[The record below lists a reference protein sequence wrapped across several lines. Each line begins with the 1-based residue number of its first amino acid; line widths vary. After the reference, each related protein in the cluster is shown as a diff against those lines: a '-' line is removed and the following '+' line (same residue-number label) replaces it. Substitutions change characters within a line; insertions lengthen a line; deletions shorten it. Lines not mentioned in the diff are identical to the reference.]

1 MRSFRRTLRRAICFG
16 LGGFIVFRRSGD
28 LASTRSPIEQ
38 FRQPCEIDCNLSR
51 VVDHQEAGM
60 SCHVRVG
67 AAIEKAELP
76 ASGVMDGKSV
86 WEFDDPPWSGKAAG
100 HVERGSGDLASTRS
114 PIEQFRQP
122 CEIDCNL
129 SRVVHH
135 QDAGMSCHVRVGP
148 IEKAELPASGVM
160 YGKSVWEFDDPPRPR
175 KAAGHVEI
183 LRGRKPRRTDDAE
196 TEGRIPKERT
206 MARRLGWVCDGAAK

>member
-16 LGGFIVFRRSGD
+16 LGGFIVFRGNGD
-28 LASTRSPIEQ
+28 LASTRS
-38 FRQPCEIDCNLSR
+38 L
-51 VVDHQEAGM
+51 
-60 SCHVRVG
+60 
-67 AAIEKAELP
+67 
-76 ASGVMDGKSV
+76 
-86 WEFDDPPWSGKAAG
+86 
-100 HVERGSGDLASTRS
+100 
-114 PIEQFRQP
+114 IEQFRQP

-183 LRGRKPRRTDDAE
+183 LRGRKPHTKRKDDGQTADLPAMRSICPGCSTTSYSE
-196 TEGRIPKERT
+196 LATNVVASSKKEKKDDWREGMMK
-206 MARRLGWVCDGAAK
+206 